1 MSEIL
6 KDLVIERLKGDVE
19 VIIKKASYQ
28 NETASR
34 VYLPVQYTGE
44 EVIIIV
50 TKKEK

>member
-19 VIIKKASYQ
+19 IIIKKASPQ

-34 VYLPVQYTGE
+34 IYLPVQYAGQ
-44 EVIIIV
+44 EVIMIL